1 MDLDY
6 IKSQWARLKAHEAE
20 LQKQLE
26 KNHAVQTSFFKKAV
40 DEGFYQQDGEWLK
53 NESCSTCRFYI
64 EGVCRNVNSELYL
77 RSVNPLGSCSNG
89 WDTKGSS
96 TVWDFYPEVE

>member
-6 IKSQWARLKAHEAE
+6 LKSQWARLKAHEAE

-40 DEGFYQQDGEWLK
+40 DEGFYQQDGEWMK
-53 NESCSTCRFYI
+53 NESCGNCRHCTNWHCWN
-64 EGVCRNVNSELYL
+64 ENSGRYL
-77 RSVNPLGSCSNG
+77 EVVNPLGSCLNG
-89 WDTKGSS
+89 WEPKE
-96 TVWDFYPEVE
+96 EVD